1 MVEQPYILSFTAASV
16 LREESRRLAE
26 LFSELADWQAVRERA
41 IAQNLLQ
48 ARKASSSTR
57 VCRELVFR
65 LRELGAAEFSLFLEG
80 SAREQN
86 QLLWLAICRRYRLV
100 AEFALEVVRERFLSM
115 GPPLEHA
122 DFDAFFNRK
131 ADWHEE
137 LDQLADVTRR
147 KLRQVLFRML
157 REVELTTPEGA
168 VMPAVLSQRLIDAT
182 GGDRSG
188 ELLYFPVHEADLARK
203 GVS

>member
-1 MVEQPYILSFTAASV
+1 M
-16 LREESRRLAE
+16 REESLRLAE
-26 LFSELADWQAVRERA
+26 LFAEMQDWQAVRERA
-41 IAQNLLQ
+41 VSENLLQ

-65 LRELGAAEFSLFLEG
+65 LRELSAAQFSLFLEG
-80 SAREQN
+80 TPQEQN
-86 QLLWLAICRRYRLV
+86 HLLWLAICRRYRLV
-100 AEFALEVVRERFLSM
+100 AEFAVEVVRERFLSM
-115 GPPLEHA
+115 GAALEHV

-131 ADWHEE
+131 ADWHDE
-137 LDQLADVTRR
+137 LDRLADVTRR

-168 VMPAVLSQRLIDAT
+168 VLPAVLSPRLIEVT